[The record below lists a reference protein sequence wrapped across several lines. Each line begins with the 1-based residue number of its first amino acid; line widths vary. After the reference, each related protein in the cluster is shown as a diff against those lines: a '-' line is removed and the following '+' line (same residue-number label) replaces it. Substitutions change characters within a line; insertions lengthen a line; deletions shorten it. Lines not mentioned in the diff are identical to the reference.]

1 MSRLKFTMGAFQK
14 RFNLSHL
21 LLDAL
26 NRIFETIIMPILS
39 YNAEVW
45 EVYTT
50 NMTLN
55 IGTKLQLKKL
65 TFVSA
70 KLLSFK

>member
-1 MSRLKFTMGAFQK
+1 MGAFQK
-14 RFNLSHL
+14 SRGLTDLSRL
-21 LLDAL
+21 SLDVVK
-26 NRIFETIIMPILS
+26 RIFETMIMPILS

-45 EVYTT
+45 GFTT

-70 KLLSFK
+70 KVT